1 MATQSTYYLNG
12 PSLSSATAVFTD
24 ANLTT
29 CAPDGYYRQGSVV
42 RQLVGCVL
50 LPPQV
55 CPACVDN
62 CNTGTI
68 ESSTAESVFNVSL
81 FVGDGPADVGAIIIR
96 FNPLTVPD
104 GIYAQF
110 DSVIYNT
117 LSSPTYGLLSA
128 VSNLPIYI
136 GDSGSDCGL
145 VIDSPHVL
153 DVYSWYNAAFNPTL
167 TTETVTILPTQL
179 DLTVTSPGQCVMVV
193 PKPLQN
199 PSIIDIKIISPCPL
213 TDFAMD
219 VSCPTI
225 LPEFAS
231 SQMFESSVEACSG
244 DRGETYYY
252 VHVNGAAGVL
262 GLYDWVFSDYYG
274 QTVLSNGYYSSTS
287 CPPGSDWFRVQDGI
301 IVEFG
306 AC

>member
-1 MATQSTYYLNG
+1 MATQSTYYLNA
-12 PSLSSATAVFTD
+12 PSLSAATAVFTD

-55 CPACVDN
+55 CPACVDD

-68 ESSTAESVFNVSL
+68 EGANPESVFNVSL
-81 FVGDGPADVGAIIIR
+81 NVGSGPADVGAIIIR
-96 FNPLTVPD
+96 FNPLSAPD
-104 GIYAQF
+104 GIYSQF
-110 DSVIYNT
+110 DGVVYNT

-128 VSNLPIYI
+128 DPNIPIYI
-136 GDSGSDCGL
+136 GDSSADCGL

-153 DVYSWYNAAFNPTL
+153 DVYSWYNLTFNPTL
-167 TTETVTILPTQL
+167 TTETVTIVPTQL
-179 DLTVTSPGQCVMVV
+179 DLTATSPGDCVMVV
-193 PKPLQN
+193 PKPLAT
-199 PSIIDIKIISPCPL
+199 PSIVDIKIISPCPL
-213 TDFAMD
+213 TDFAME

-225 LPEFAS
+225 LSGFS
-231 SQMFESSVEACSG
+231 STIVWDSFVSACVALQNQ
-244 DRGETYYY
+244 TYYY

-274 QTVLSNGYYSSTS
+274 ENVLTNGYYGSTA
-287 CPPGSDWFRVQDGI
+287 CPPGSTWFRVQDGI

-306 AC
+306 GC